1 MIQTKRLTIKPF
13 SKEDAEEILHIMT
26 NETVKQTYLVP
37 DFSPKEQGLKTANH
51 IIALSHDPKH
61 CVLGVYLG
69 GDLIGFLNDVETEN
83 DAIEMGYVIAPAYQ
97 NQGYATEAF
106 GAVIA
111 HLFSRGFREV
121 IAGAFAE
128 NLSSIRVMEKC
139 GMQKIAKRA
148 DIEYRGKLHRCVYYA
163 VKAD

>member
-1 MIQTKRLTIKPF
+1 MIQTKRLIIKPF
-13 SKEDAEEILHIMT
+13 SEEDAEAIFHIMT
-26 NETVKQTYLVP
+26 NESVKQTYLVP
-37 DFSPKEQGLKTANH
+37 DFTSKEQGLKTANRL
-51 IIALSHDPKH
+51 IALSHDSKH

-69 GDLIGFLNDVETEN
+69 EALIGFLNDVEMEN
-83 DAIEMGYVIAPAYQ
+83 DSIEMGYVISPAYQ

-106 GAVIA
+106 GAVITY
-111 HLFSRGFREV
+111 LFSRGFREV

-139 GMQKIAKRA
+139 GMKRMAKRA

-163 VKAD
+163 IEAN

>member
-1 MIQTKRLTIKPF
+1 MRYNFNGKNLNIPN
-13 SKEDAEEILHIMT
+13 EEIEKSMKLFGI
-26 NETVKQTYLVP
+26 
-37 DFSPKEQGLKTANH
+37 S
-51 IIALSHDPKH
+51 
-61 CVLGVYLG
+61 
-69 GDLIGFLNDVETEN
+69 EN

-139 GMQKIAKRA
+139 GMQRIAKKA
-148 DIEYRGKLHRCVYYA
+148 DIEYRGKLHHCVYYSI
-163 VKAD
+163 KAD

>member
-1 MIQTKRLTIKPF
+1 MIQTKRLIIKPF
-13 SKEDAEEILHIMT
+13 SEEDAEAIFHIMT
-26 NETVKQTYLVP
+26 NESVKQTYLVP
-37 DFSPKEQGLKTANH
+37 DFTSKEQGLKTANRL
-51 IIALSHDPKH
+51 IALSHDSKH

-69 GDLIGFLNDVETEN
+69 EALIGFLNEVEMEN
-83 DAIEMGYVIAPAYQ
+83 DSIEMGYVISPAYQ

-106 GAVIA
+106 GAVITY
-111 HLFSRGFREV
+111 LFSRGFREV

-139 GMQKIAKRA
+139 GMKRMAKRA

-163 VKAD
+163 IEAN